1 MIILKFYFSTITY
14 DSFVRAGVESV
25 SVGVDVDSYAT
36 CTRGVKI
43 IPDKLLSDLSDD
55 DLRSFDIVIIPGGA
69 KGANTL
75 KDNKRVQHLLSDT
88 YEKSGKFIGTICA
101 GSLAVKTSN
110 IANGKRITSHPSV
123 KSDLEKGLLLLIL
136 LLAFNF
142 LIIYIDY
149 DYLINSLM
157 WKRLID
163 NLLLIRLNYQD
174 Y

>member
-14 DSFVRAGVESV
+14 DSFVRAGVEST

-43 IPDKLLSDLSDD
+43 IPDNLLSDLSDD

-75 KDNKRVQHLLSDT
+75 KDNKRVQQLLGDT

-101 GSLAVKTSN
+101 GSLAVKTSD

-123 KSDLEKGLLLLIL
+123 KSDLEKGLLLIL

-142 LIIYIDY
+142 V
-149 DYLINSLM
+149 DYLY
-157 WKRLID
+157 RL
-163 NLLLIRLNYQD
+163 
-174 Y
+174 